1 MQGDSAYGTDMNVV
15 HKLLFNHNKI
25 KRTVTKLPN
34 GIRAATES
42 DDPKVAQYLKDHV
55 ASMKQRMNDGKV
67 FNVASN
73 TLPTIFANADKINT
87 EIQQTPK
94 GVILTQTSSDPAVI
108 VALQAHA
115 DEVSDL
121 AREGMVALMR
131 GMMANGGPIQHGGI
145 GTAHTQTGSG
155 MMGMMN
161 DDFTMAQMRQMMHRN
176 GAMMHATGSTPG
188 QMGPAMM
195 CMINGGPMMAQMR
208 QMMMQGGPMG
218 DMQGRIPPMIR
229 GQHSP
234 QGSPDAKTTP

>member
-1 MQGDSAYGTDMNVV
+1 
-15 HKLLFNHNKI
+15 
-25 KRTVTKLPN
+25 
-34 GIRAATES
+34 
-42 DDPKVAQYLKDHV
+42 
-55 ASMKQRMNDGKV
+55 MKQRMNDGKV
-67 FNVASN
+67 FNVVSN

-87 EIQQTPK
+87 QIQQTPK

-115 DEVSDL
+115 GEVSDL

-131 GMMANGGPIQHGGI
+131 SMMANGGPIQHGGT
-145 GTAHTQTGSG
+145 GTAHTQMGPD

-176 GAMMHATGSTPG
+176 GAMMHATGTTPG